1 MAEQCTA
8 SMVKVAIAQLLHQT
22 GYERA
27 QDSACTLLADLFIRY
42 LELVAAT
49 ASEYSNIAGRSIA
62 QFEDAARAFEDLR
75 VQPDALMD
83 FCKGWMSHV
92 DNKSKVQQVFDRMDS
107 IVAAGVSR
115 ADTSQ
120 SAELP
125 VVAPDGQILT
135 IKPGQFPLNVDDL
148 RTSETD
154 LEASNTSEPT
164 QTSNDSLRPSWL
176 PFHLPPLPTGERD
189 VANCATPI
197 KEGNIAHVDSSFQD
211 TLRIE
216 ERNGLESSQD
226 ATLRKRKRTS
236 YEELLSFA
244 QSTLATQALDLPKRP
259 PSRIHAGK
267 PLVAP
272 RSKKLFEQAMIGTTK
287 AQHRTNQPQV
297 PSKGFLP
304 LIQGR
309 RRRAQAVPDDTMFGS
324 NSEKGILDDVLALA
338 LPNLPGLLGGQKP
351 PREARKLPPVTLSIP
366 TKVKASGG
374 SGKKSRSASIREE
387 PTGFSIGRS
396 SAEIPHRPS
405 ISAAP
410 ETPKIKLKFNLGG
423 SNAQSASPLTAGIVG
438 DANMSSGHS

>member
-42 LELVAAT
+42 LGFVAAT

-83 FCKGWMSHV
+83 FCKGWMSHI

-107 IVAAGVSR
+107 IVAGVSK

-125 VVAPDGQILT
+125 VVAPDGQVFT

-154 LEASNTSEPT
+154 LEVSNTSEPT
-164 QTSNDSLRPSWL
+164 QTSDDSMRPSWL
-176 PFHLPPLPTGERD
+176 PFHLPPLPTGEND
-189 VANCATPI
+189 VANCSTSS
-197 KEGNIAHVDSSFQD
+197 KDGNTAYGDGSFQD
-211 TLRIE
+211 ALRIE

-236 YEELLSFA
+236 YEELLSFTQSALAA
-244 QSTLATQALDLPKRP
+244 QAFDLPKRP
-259 PSRIHAGK
+259 PSRIHSGK

-272 RSKKLFEQAMIGTTK
+272 RSKKLFEQAMIGTTR

-309 RRRAQAVPDDTMFGS
+309 RRRAQAAHDDTMFGS

-351 PREARKLPPVTLSIP
+351 PREARKPPPVTLSIP

-396 SAEIPHRPS
+396 SAETPHRPS
-405 ISAAP
+405 ISVAP

-423 SNAQSASPLTAGIVG
+423 SNAQASASPLTAGIVG